1 MYCIKTGQELRVAI
15 SGKSGCG
22 NTTISGLLAKT
33 LHIRLINYTFRS
45 LSEENGLS
53 LNQIIENAKTD
64 DSYDLLVDRRQVELA
79 KKESCVLGSRLA
91 IWMLSSADL
100 KVYLV
105 ADEEV
110 RAKRIQEREG
120 GSLQDIIDFTR
131 MRDSEDRERY
141 KRLYSIDNND
151 FSFADLIIDVSKKSP
166 EEILLEILNELEKRS
181 LIDCTPI
188 KNSKN

>member
-1 MYCIKTGQELRVAI
+1 MFCIKKDKELRVAI

-33 LHIRLINYTFRS
+33 LSIELVNYTFRS
-45 LSEENGLS
+45 LSVENGLS
-53 LNQIIENAKTD
+53 LNQIMENAKTD

-79 KKESCVLGSRLA
+79 KKTSCVLGSRLA
-91 IWMLSSADL
+91 IWMLTSADL

-110 RAKRIQEREG
+110 RVKRILEREG
-120 GSLQDIIDFTR
+120 GSFEEILAFTR
-131 MRDSEDRERY
+131 MRDAQDTERY

-151 FSFADLIIDVSKKSP
+151 FDFADLIIDVSNKSP
-166 EEILLEILNELEKRS
+166 DEIIALILNELQKRS
-181 LIDCTPI
+181 LIETC
-188 KNSKN
+188 SK

>member
-1 MYCIKTGQELRVAI
+1 MYCIKKGKELRVAI

-22 NTTISGLLAKT
+22 NTTISGLLAKE
-33 LHIRLINYTFRS
+33 LSIDLVNYTFRS

-53 LNQIIENAKTD
+53 LSQIIENAKTD

-79 KKESCVLGSRLA
+79 KKASCVLGSRLA

-100 KVYLV
+100 KIYLV

-110 RAKRIQEREG
+110 RAKRILTREG
-120 GSLQDIIDFTR
+120 GSLEEIIAFTR
-131 MRDSEDRERY
+131 MRDAEDRERY

-151 FSFADLIIDVSKKSP
+151 FAFADLVIDVSNKTP
-166 EEILLEILNELEKRS
+166 EEILSLILDELMSRS
-181 LIDCTPI
+181 LIETC
-188 KNSKN
+188 SK

>member
-1 MYCIKTGQELRVAI
+1 MQCIKKGKELRIAI

-22 NTTISGLLAKT
+22 NTTISGLLAK
-33 LHIRLINYTFRS
+33 RLGIAFVNYTFRS

-79 KKESCVLGSRLA
+79 KKTSCVLGSRLA

-100 KVYLV
+100 KIYLV
-105 ADEEV
+105 ADEKV
-110 RAKRIQEREG
+110 RASRIQEREG
-120 GSLQDIIDFTR
+120 GSLEEIITFTN
-131 MRDSEDRERY
+131 MRDSLDTERY

-151 FSFADLIIDVSKKSP
+151 YSFADFVIDVSNKNP
-166 EEILLEILNELEKRS
+166 NEIIDSILDELEKRS
-181 LIDCTPI
+181 LIKCK
-188 KNSKN
+188 KNKKNFK